1 MNTLRVLTIGS
12 AVRDVFLQS
21 PGFTVI
27 RSPQFSGGYG
37 ECVSLGSKV
46 EVVSCTF
53 ATGGGATNA
62 AATFSRLGF
71 ATGVLAKVG
80 ADEQGK
86 SLVED
91 LRSYGIDTR
100 LIKQERRAQTA
111 YSTLL
116 TTEDGERTVLVFRGV
131 SADWKLSDIP
141 PLPEGLRVIYLT
153 SLGGNL
159 DVAERIFERAHKKGI
174 LIAWNPGSAELH
186 QASRVNKLLSQV
198 SILLLNKEEAEIL
211 TAKQGTGVP
220 TLAAT
225 LHRVCALVVITDG
238 PQGSYAHDEKALW
251 FARSNKV
258 ASVSRTGAG
267 DAFGSGFV
275 AARLRDLDTATAL
288 QVGTLNAE
296 NVIQHVGAKTGI
308 LRAWPSQ
315 ALRAR
320 VRVTPVRS

>member
-1 MNTLRVLTIGS
+1 MSALQVLTIGS

-71 ATGVLAKVG
+71 ATGVIAKVG

-86 SLVED
+86 NLVED
-91 LRSYGIDTR
+91 LRSYGIDTQ
-100 LIKQERRAQTA
+100 LIKQERGAQTA

-116 TTEDGERTVLVFRGV
+116 TTEEGERTALIFRGA
-131 SADWKLSDIP
+131 SAEWKMSDIP
-141 PLPEGLRVIYLT
+141 PLPEGLHAIYLT

-159 DVAERIFERAHKKGI
+159 DVAKRILERAHKKGV
-174 LIAWNPGSAELH
+174 LTAWNPGSAELR
-186 QASRVNKLLSQV
+186 QASQVFALLPHV
-198 SILLLNKEEAEIL
+198 SVLLLNKEEAQLL
-211 TAKQGTGVP
+211 TAKREADVS

-225 LHRVCALVVITDG
+225 LHRICPMVVITDG
-238 PQGSYAHDEKALW
+238 SQGSYAHDEKALW
-251 FARSNKV
+251 FARSNKI

-275 AARLRDLDTATAL
+275 AARLRNFDTATAL
-288 QVGTLNAE
+288 QVATLNAE
-296 NVIQHVGAKTGI
+296 QVIQYVGAKTGI
-308 LRAWPSQ
+308 LRTWPSQ

-320 VRVTPVRS
+320 VRVSIARS